1 MFGHRQDVS
10 TRHRYA
16 KMPSEYE
23 TRPKRTENPKSF
35 KYIPQWMDD
44 ASVQEFYGILLGISF
59 D

>member
-1 MFGHRQDVS
+1 MFG
-10 TRHRYA
+10 HRYA

-35 KYIPQWMDD
+35 KYIPQ
-44 ASVQEFYGILLGISF
+44 SVQEFYGILLGISF